1 MPDWL
6 QKAKDKVLERIIAVD
21 IGTVRIGVAVSD
33 PFGSFAQAL
42 TVLKTESE
50 WIGDL
55 RRIMEEYRS
64 SRLLVG
70 LPVRTDGREGPEAEK
85 IRDIAQNILDRYP
98 DIEIIFWDERFTT
111 VIAQQSLL
119 EGDVSRKGRKNKVDK
134 VAASL
139 LLQSYLDRGRQE

>member
-1 MPDWL
+1 M
-6 QKAKDKVLERIIAVD
+6 ERIIAVD

-85 IRDIAQNILDRYP
+85 IRDIAQNILARYP

-119 EGDVSRKGRKNKVDK
+119 EGDVSRKGRKDRVDK

>member
-1 MPDWL
+1 M
-6 QKAKDKVLERIIAVD
+6 ERIIAVD